1 MAETLGARRRLSRI
15 FLVTTGGLGTPPAL
29 LTNLPPISLA
39 DGRIDFRNFIPGLL
53 DNPVFGFD
61 GVALAGT
68 NYVAQLFVGDSGNNL
83 REVSSAVPFATGTA
97 AGYWQAG
104 TNETIMLD
112 NVAAGDSVIAQ
123 VKIWDAASAATY
135 EAAPIDKRRRSNA
148 VTIVTGGVGTP
159 PALLTGLG
167 FISLAPIEPGNYLL
181 DLPKVG

>member
-1 MAETLGARRRLSRI
+1 MPSG
-15 FLVTTGGLGTPPAL
+15 
-29 LTNLPPISLA
+29 
-39 DGRIDFRNFIPGLL
+39 
-53 DNPVFGFD
+53 
-61 GVALAGT
+61 
-68 NYVAQLFVGDSGNNL
+68 NYAAQLFVGDSLTNL
-83 REVSSAVPFATGTA
+83 REVGSVAHFAPGTA

-104 TNETIMLD
+104 TNETIVLND
-112 NVAAGDSVIAQ
+112 VPAGDSVIAQ
-123 VKIWDAASAATY
+123 VKIWDGASASTY